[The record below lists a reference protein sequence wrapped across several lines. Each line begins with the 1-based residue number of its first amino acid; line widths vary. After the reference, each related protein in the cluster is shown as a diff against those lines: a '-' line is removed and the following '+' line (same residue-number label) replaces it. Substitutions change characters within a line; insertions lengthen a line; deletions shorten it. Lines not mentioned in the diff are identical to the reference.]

1 MQDAW
6 VRLYVACKK
15 SNVNLLGVLAGHV
28 VKQVQE
34 PHVLV
39 DEFLLRMAAVL
50 FSPGPGLDF
59 DRRLFLL
66 ALELE
71 IRHSLAVRDSS
82 APSLNAG
89 ARSRTPTSNHLP
101 WCPMHA
107 RYTHTRVLLSLI
119 VSWRPPCMQL
129 HTALISTI

>member
-1 MQDAW
+1 MHVDARTAQRLRRNLLQDAW

-15 SNVNLLGVLAGHV
+15 PDVNLLGVLAGHV

-34 PHVLV
+34 PHVKV

-66 ALELE
+66 ALELQ

-89 ARSRTPTSNHLP
+89 A
-101 WCPMHA
+101 
-107 RYTHTRVLLSLI
+107 
-119 VSWRPPCMQL
+119 
-129 HTALISTI
+129 